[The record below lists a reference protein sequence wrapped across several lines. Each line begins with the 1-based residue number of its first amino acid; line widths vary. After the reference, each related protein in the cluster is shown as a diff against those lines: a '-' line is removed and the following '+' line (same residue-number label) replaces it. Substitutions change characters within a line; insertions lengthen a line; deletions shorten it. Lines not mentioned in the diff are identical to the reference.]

1 MKDHHVFGERQGYCL
16 MWVLGAERDVVE
28 TEPGAMS
35 RDPFVM
41 SIKYPLGVLEF
52 PPTVVCS

>member
-1 MKDHHVFGERQGYCL
+1 M
-16 MWVLGAERDVVE
+16 E

-41 SIKYPLGVLEF
+41 SIKYPVGVLEF
-52 PPTVVCS
+52 PPTVMCSSSLFLTLSVT